1 MKTQA
6 KKIIVVGQIVSTEL
20 YGLGRG
26 VVCSINGEQSQ
37 YGQDKNVNGVI
48 RQGGGNAKFD
58 IAFFNGE
65 RSRFIP
71 ECILRSA
78 QWSIH
83 EEVATV
89 DAVKMAIE
97 YTDVITEKKAEEE
110 KLEKERFS
118 KEKERVKNLPEYKL
132 LQTDDLGAK
141 GVAINIRK
149 ELKVTHPKVK
159 FSVRKRDYDCVY
171 IGWTDGP
178 TEKQVRTITSKYKCG
193 SFDAMQDMYEY
204 NSSPF
209 NEVFGGIKYVFTDR
223 KESDELIKKALG
235 FALEKYG
242 SELITEEC
250 TVESYRSGMLNN
262 YREDY
267 FDRGLSYVVYL
278 IAKNLTM

>member
-1 MKTQA
+1 MKTQT

-37 YGQDKNVNGVI
+37 YGQDKNVGGVI

-83 EEVATV
+83 EDVATA
-89 DAVKMAIE
+89 DAVKMAIK
-97 YTDVITEKKAEEE
+97 YTDVIAEKKLEEE
-110 KLEKERFS
+110 KLENERFS
-118 KEKERVKNLPEYKL
+118 QEKERVKNLPEYKQ
-132 LQTDDLGAK
+132 LQSDDLGAK

-149 ELKVTHPKVK
+149 ELKAAHPKVK

-178 TEKQVRTITSKYKCG
+178 TENQVREITDKYKYG
-193 SFDAMQDMYEY
+193 RFDAMQDMYED

-209 NEVFGGIKYVFTDR
+209 NEVFGGAKYVFTQR
-223 KESDELIKKALG
+223 ERSDALIKKALDI
-235 FALEKYG
+235 ALEKYG

-250 TVESYRSGMLNN
+250 TLEAYNNGVLNN
-262 YREDY
+262 YRRDFFY
-267 FDRGLSYVVYL
+267 HGLSHEIHI
-278 IAKNLTM
+278 IAQSLVL